1 MSHLAWYFFA
11 NAYASLGKFGHLRV
25 RSLVWEARAF
35 VLVPRNSNK
44 ILRTHPPQV
53 SSTKENLPRHT
64 RRTLAQLRPNKSAF
78 LLPYLHKIDV
88 STHPPPLCRLVLI

>member
-35 VLVPRNSNK
+35 VLVPNTGVSLVRSYNFIK
-44 ILRTHPPQV
+44 VIVIL
-53 SSTKENLPRHT
+53 
-64 RRTLAQLRPNKSAF
+64 
-78 LLPYLHKIDV
+78 
-88 STHPPPLCRLVLI
+88 

>member
-35 VLVPRNSNK
+35 VLVR
-44 ILRTHPPQV
+44 ILCSRFV
-53 SSTKENLPRHT
+53 SVGPSYGDLTFSSPWKGN
-64 RRTLAQLRPNKSAF
+64 
-78 LLPYLHKIDV
+78 
-88 STHPPPLCRLVLI
+88 

>member
-35 VLVPRNSNK
+35 VLVPRLARAPLEFGSVYFQQFGG
-44 ILRTHPPQV
+44 I
-53 SSTKENLPRHT
+53 SRHHVD
-64 RRTLAQLRPNKSAF
+64 QLQ
-78 LLPYLHKIDV
+78 I
-88 STHPPPLCRLVLI
+88 